1 MDKIDQHGLNVIP
14 YAAQSFYGKGLA
26 FFLTQGVPVQ
36 DVPELQELFQ
46 SDDAFDRLVLVLTYA
61 DHPKALLER
70 AQKEQMPILQKFLA
84 LYLESGLPFPEA
96 ACDVYVTVK
105 EPEWEKDMQRV
116 ADGIE
121 GVRASFEKL
130 VAIDLENCVVLE
142 TTREVVRAMA
152 EFVSGYKK
160 CRYAMNEMQGVFA
173 DFEPFISEC
182 IDQME
187 RSLKYV
193 KEGDAEF
200 LENIW
205 KANCKSPLLHCAVA
219 EKLGGHDDRFVKF
232 GEGLVEKMKAR
243 KANIPDFD
251 TFFDG
256 KRQELKSIGLG
267 LADKFFDKMNTFYY
281 RMHAQTS
288 TDFVKSELSAFVA
301 SMLGSEQKE
310 GTSKSQEIQAVE
322 VELDQAINSL
332 RLFCASMGLPLPKL
346 NEEKSCYQMTE
357 EQKSMALV
365 RTQLKETQEIE
376 QKISELNESMEELR
390 KYSSICTKCR
400 KYCASYICPHCHVF
414 LYCVLCKE
422 TDRQCPV
429 CLKDFSE
436 PLLIKKTCYFGD
448 EFEIKLRQEQQ
459 QQRELESQQTPQ

>member
-1 MDKIDQHGLNVIP
+1 MNKIDQNGLNVIP

-26 FFLTQGVPVQ
+26 FFLAQGVPVQ
-36 DVPELQELFQ
+36 DVPELQELFH
-46 SDDAFDRLVLVLTYA
+46 SEDAFDRLVLVLTYA
-61 DHPKALLER
+61 DRPKALLER
-70 AQKEQMPILQKFLA
+70 AQKEQRFMQRFLA
-84 LYLESGLPFPEA
+84 LYVGSGLPYPEA
-96 ACDVYVTVK
+96 ACEGYVTVK
-105 EPEWEKDMQRV
+105 EPEWEKDMQEV
-116 ADGIE
+116 AGEI
-121 GVRASFEKL
+121 GAVRASFEKL
-130 VAIDLENCVVLE
+130 MAIDLEKFDSVLE
-142 TTREVVRAMA
+142 TTKELVSAMA

-160 CRYAMNEMQGVFA
+160 CRYAMNELQGVFA

-182 IDQME
+182 IGQME

-193 KEGDAEF
+193 KEGDSEF
-200 LENIW
+200 LESIW

-219 EKLGGHDDRFVKF
+219 ERLGGHDDRFVSF
-232 GEGLVEKMKAR
+232 GEALVEKMKAK

-267 LADKFFDKMNTFYY
+267 LADKFFDKLNTFYY

-310 GTSKSQEIQAVE
+310 PSKSQDIQAVE
-322 VELDQAINSL
+322 VELDQSINSL

-346 NEEKSCYQMTE
+346 SEEKSSYQMTE

-365 RTQLKETQEIE
+365 RTQLKETQEME
-376 QKISELNESMEELR
+376 QKISELNEAMEELR

-422 TDRQCPV
+422 TDQQCPV
-429 CLKDFSE
+429 CFKDFSE

-459 QQRELESQQTPQ
+459 QQRELESQQAPQ